1 MILKSPAQSGA
12 DKSLSSGGKGSG
24 GRARVKAAGG
34 IHRARIYLLCAAVFA
49 LMALIAPNFLTLPN
63 LSAILKGTSANLY
76 AAIGLTIVLIAGQLD
91 LSIGAVM
98 TLGAMVAI
106 GLQPK
111 LGWGGS
117 FAVAAVS
124 GVLVG
129 LINGLL
135 VTKARISSFIVT
147 LGTMTILGG
156 LVNLYSKGGTLFV
169 SDFSFAD
176 RLDPAGAVL
185 SPRVLLSI
193 AAVVVFALLLRNTSA
208 GRGIYLIGSNSQ
220 MAWYSGLPVSA
231 FVTGAFALSGLLS
244 ALGGA
249 LFAASLNSA
258 NPTIGDRSLMPVI
271 AAVIIGG
278 TSMKGGKGSVIESA
292 VAVFTLVALINGLGC
307 IGAGF
312 EVQQI
317 ASGAVLAA
325 VVAYDAW
332 QAARA
337 ARTRGQRKELLA
349 ERMVDG
355 ASQEPVN
362 QDGLGCDSPERN
374 SLVEQRT
381 DRNFALACVAMVSC
395 VAIVALFALTY
406 GRPGGA
412 AQTAGT
418 TRGTSG
424 SPQASAAQAEASVA
438 ALKSV
443 DGQPLIAL
451 DDTPLSA
458 PPRPADPSAL
468 PLDDPLHWYD
478 QEYAGWNVVKTN
490 MPKSPGT
497 GPAGKK
503 VVCLRFMDHPYL
515 TAYTRGMQ
523 KVADAYG
530 MSLTTLVANNDI
542 NIQSQQVDQVINE
555 RPDLVIIT
563 PVDATAVVP
572 LLRKMNQAGIPVIA
586 SNLMPI
592 SQGMPYVLTWTGPDD
607 WGNTRA
613 LARDFAGRMH
623 YEGGYCIVR
632 HMPGSAPFFS
642 RTYGM
647 VTELKKIAP
656 KMVCLDMQPTGLEA
670 EKTMQVVSD
679 WITRFGP
686 RLKGITSADDSGA
699 QIGIDE
705 AVANARRSD
714 IVRVAA
720 GNSKVGMDAVK
731 SGSLAAITFQPAES
745 DGAVPMKL
753 AADWFGG
760 KSLDR
765 PVYYLKKQIID
776 RDNVSRFQ
784 PAQW

>member
-1 MILKSPAQSGA
+1 MTLKSSEQTDAITSGKRLSGA
-12 DKSLSSGGKGSG
+12 TRSKTGD
-24 GRARVKAAGG
+24 R
-34 IHRARIYLLCAAVFA
+34 IQRARIYLLCAAVFVV
-49 LMALIAPNFLTLPN
+49 MAAIAPNFFTLPN

-98 TLGAMVAI
+98 TLGAMIAI
-106 GLQPK
+106 GLEPK

-117 FAVAAVS
+117 FTVAALS
-124 GVLVG
+124 GILVG

-176 RLDPAGAVL
+176 HLDPAGAIL

-193 AAVVVFALLLRNTSA
+193 VALVVFAVLLRNTPA

-220 MAWYSGLPVSA
+220 MAWYSGLPVS
-231 FVTGAFALSGLLS
+231 VYITGAFALSGLLS
-244 ALGGA
+244 AFGGA
-249 LFAASLNSA
+249 IFAASLNSA

-292 VAVFTLVALINGLGC
+292 VAVFTLVALINGLAC
-307 IGAGF
+307 MGAGF

-317 ASGAVLAA
+317 ASGAVLAI

-332 QAARA
+332 RTAVAARV
-337 ARTRGQRKELLA
+337 RGQRKELLA
-349 ERMVDG
+349 ERMINDAVRESEISDG
-355 ASQEPVN
+355 E
-362 QDGLGCDSPERN
+362 GYDSLERN
-374 SLVEQRT
+374 TLVEQRT

-395 VAIVALFALTY
+395 VAIVAVFGLTY
-406 GRPGGA
+406 TRGGA
-412 AQTAGT
+412 PAQVAAGT
-418 TRGTSG
+418 VPG
-424 SPQASAAQAEASVA
+424 SVSPAKSAQADAAVM

-443 DGQPLIAL
+443 DGQLLIAT
-451 DDTPLSA
+451 DDSPLNA
-458 PPRPADPSAL
+458 PPRPTDPASL

-497 GPAGKK
+497 GPSGKK

-530 MSLTTLVANNDI
+530 MQLTTLVANNDI

-592 SQGMPYVLTWTGPDD
+592 AQGMTYVLTWTGPDD

-613 LARDFAGRMH
+613 LARDFAKRMN
-623 YEGGYCIVR
+623 YEGGYCVVR
-632 HMPGSAPFFS
+632 HMPGSAPFFA
-642 RTYGM
+642 RTYGI

-686 RLKGITSADDSGA
+686 KLKGITSADDSGA
-699 QIGIDE
+699 QIGIDQ
-705 AVANARRSD
+705 AVNNAHRSD
-714 IVRVAA
+714 IIRVAA

-731 SGSLAAITFQPAES
+731 SGNLAAITFQSAES
-745 DGAVPMKL
+745 DGAIPMKL
-753 AADWFGG
+753 AADWLSG
-760 KSLDR
+760 KPLDR
-765 PVYYLKKQIID
+765 SVYYLKKQIIAKD
-776 RDNVSRFQ
+776 TVGQFQ